1 MLIHNNNYILTGG
14 SSVVRGY
21 WNAIDYPE
29 KNGKGYWTKAQREV
43 SRLFADYL
51 LATGKV
57 NGSYAYFAHKDLLIV
72 QSRIGSNDPPQR
84 HIFSTSL
91 LKLLTDYPDK
101 SFLIK
106 TPFDREESISIRRQ
120 IMEWISNLEDKII
133 AKHRDQMG
141 EFIPVTKKIPA
152 DPKRLQFVK

>member
-1 MLIHNNNYILTGG
+1 MLIYNDKFILTGG

-29 KNGKGYWTKAQREV
+29 KNGKGYWTKAQKEV

-57 NGSYAYFAHKDLLIV
+57 NGSYAYFAYKDLLIV

-84 HIFSTSL
+84 HIFATSL
-91 LKLLTDYPDK
+91 LKLLTDFPDK

-106 TPFDREESISIRRQ
+106 TPFGREESIEIRCQ
-120 IMEWISNLEDKII
+120 IMKWITQLDDKII
-133 AKHRDQMG
+133 ANHRDQTG
-141 EFIPVTKKIPA
+141 ELIPVTKTIPA
-152 DPKRLQFVK
+152 NPKRLQFVK

>member
-1 MLIHNNNYILTGG
+1 MLIHNNKYILTGG

-29 KNGKGYWTKAQREV
+29 KNSKGYWTKAQREV
-43 SRLFADYL
+43 SSLFADYL

-57 NGSYAYFAHKDLLIV
+57 NGSYAHFAYKDLLIV

-106 TPFDREESISIRRQ
+106 TPFKRQASIAIRHQ
-120 IMEWISNLEDKII
+120 IMEWISNLNDKVI
-133 AKHRDQMG
+133 AHHRDQSG
-141 EFIPVTKKIPA
+141 ELNPITKTIPA
-152 DPKRLQFVK
+152 DPKRLQFIK